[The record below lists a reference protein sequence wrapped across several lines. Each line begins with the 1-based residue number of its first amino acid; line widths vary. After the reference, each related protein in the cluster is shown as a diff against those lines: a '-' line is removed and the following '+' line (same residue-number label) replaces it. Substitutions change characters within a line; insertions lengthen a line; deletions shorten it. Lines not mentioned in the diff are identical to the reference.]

1 MSIMPKSTRLIFI
14 IMFSLLIFVSF
25 DCVCYANAAEPPSIL
40 IIASNPPPDL
50 EISVKTGDAYVKAEK
65 VEKAMEK
72 YYTFYSRHLRDVS
85 DYVFKVTTGNDS
97 YEIAIDKPGERYNQ
111 IYTLNLTD
119 RTLTPG
125 KLLSRSVLLILMRV
139 ILTLIIEGIVFWM
152 FGFRNKDYWIAF
164 LIINVITQGLLNI
177 WINGFFPIQ
186 SYLILN
192 LVAAEILIFI
202 AEIKA
207 FLMIIKTQR
216 LRTVLYVLTANLMS
230 LLAGGYIITVLP
242 V

>member
-1 MSIMPKSTRLIFI
+1 
-14 IMFSLLIFVSF
+14 VS
-25 DCVCYANAAEPPSIL
+25 
-40 IIASNPPPDL
+40 
-50 EISVKTGDAYVKAEK
+50 KTGDAYVKAEK

>member
-1 MSIMPKSTRLIFI
+1 
-14 IMFSLLIFVSF
+14 
-25 DCVCYANAAEPPSIL
+25 
-40 IIASNPPPDL
+40 
-50 EISVKTGDAYVKAEK
+50 
-65 VEKAMEK
+65 
-72 YYTFYSRHLRDVS
+72 
-85 DYVFKVTTGNDS
+85 
-97 YEIAIDKPGERYNQ
+97 
-111 IYTLNLTD
+111 
-119 RTLTPG
+119 
-125 KLLSRSVLLILMRV
+125 
-139 ILTLIIEGIVFWM
+139 M

>member
-1 MSIMPKSTRLIFI
+1 M
-14 IMFSLLIFVSF
+14 
-25 DCVCYANAAEPPSIL
+25 
-40 IIASNPPPDL
+40 
-50 EISVKTGDAYVKAEK
+50 
-65 VEKAMEK
+65 
-72 YYTFYSRHLRDVS
+72 
-85 DYVFKVTTGNDS
+85 
-97 YEIAIDKPGERYNQ
+97 
-111 IYTLNLTD
+111 
-119 RTLTPG
+119 
-125 KLLSRSVLLILMRV
+125 
-139 ILTLIIEGIVFWM
+139 
-152 FGFRNKDYWIAF
+152 
-164 LIINVITQGLLNI
+164 NI

>member
-1 MSIMPKSTRLIFI
+1 MS
-14 IMFSLLIFVSF
+14 
-25 DCVCYANAAEPPSIL
+25 
-40 IIASNPPPDL
+40 
-50 EISVKTGDAYVKAEK
+50 KTGDAYVKVEK